1 MKKVKI
7 ITIILAIILVSLI
20 SFVGIYM
27 QTQNRME
34 NKVKDYQLGSE
45 LEGRRVIELKI
56 SDTKTETDE
65 SGNETTVA
73 REQSPEILTEENYE
87 IVKNTIEKRLKN
99 LGAQDYIISLNK
111 EDGKIK
117 IELEENE
124 NTDLLAY
131 YLTASGEVKIV
142 EKDTE
147 TELINDSMAKKA
159 SYNYATNADG
169 EYQVYIE
176 LQLTKEGQAK
186 LEEISN
192 NYAILANEIDE
203 IEAAQT
209 ETEENAEDTET
220 SEEST
225 ETQETTEAG
234 QENTETTEN
243 QEEQAETKK
252 IAVLK
257 IADTEYDVEKIEKNK
272 ITITVGSATTSN
284 TTLNNNLSIAT
295 EMMILI
301 NSGKY
306 PVIYDVQTN
315 RYIYDD
321 INLDTVLYVA
331 LAIIAIILITLVV
344 ITIRYRLKGL
354 LSSFSIIGFIAVLL
368 LLLRYTNILITI
380 ETIGAIIIS
389 IIINIVLNISI
400 LNKIQKIGSV
410 KEAVNNTYKEIFIK
424 LIPVMIIS
432 IVFCFSGWTN
442 LNNFGMTMFWGFI
455 LIPIYNYVVT
465 RTLLRLMEEK

>member
-73 REQSPEILTEENYE
+73 REQSPEILTAENYE

-147 TELINDSMAKKA
+147 TELINDSMVKKA

-169 EYQVYIE
+169 EYQVYVE

-192 NYAILANEIDE
+192 NYAILANDIEQ
-203 IEAAQT
+203 IEAVQA
-209 ETEENAEDTET
+209 ENEENAEDTET
-220 SEEST
+220 
-225 ETQETTEAG
+225 QETTEAE

-321 INLDTVLYVA
+321 INLDIVLYVA

>member
-73 REQSPEILTEENYE
+73 REQSPEILTAENYE

>member
-73 REQSPEILTEENYE
+73 REQSPEILTAENYE

-147 TELINDSMAKKA
+147 TELINDSMVKKA

-169 EYQVYIE
+169 EYQVYVE

-192 NYAILANEIDE
+192 NYAILANDIEQ
-203 IEAAQT
+203 IEAVQA
-209 ETEENAEDTET
+209 ENEENAEDTET

-225 ETQETTEAG
+225 ETQETTEAE

-331 LAIIAIILITLVV
+331 LAIIAIILIILVV

>member
-73 REQSPEILTEENYE
+73 REQSPEILTAENYE

-147 TELINDSMAKKA
+147 TELINDSMVKKA

-220 SEEST
+220 SEESA
-225 ETQETTEAG
+225 ETQETTEAE

>member
-73 REQSPEILTEENYE
+73 REQSPEILTAENYE

-147 TELINDSMAKKA
+147 TELINDSMVKKA

-225 ETQETTEAG
+225 ETQETTEAE

-284 TTLNNNLSIAT
+284 ITLNNNLSIAT

>member
-73 REQSPEILTEENYE
+73 REQSPEILTAENYE

-209 ETEENAEDTET
+209 ETEENAKDTET
-220 SEEST
+220 SEESA
-225 ETQETTEAG
+225 ETQETTEAE

-389 IIINIVLNISI
+389 IIINILLNISI

>member
-73 REQSPEILTEENYE
+73 REQSPEILTAENYE

-147 TELINDSMAKKA
+147 TELINDSMVKKA

-192 NYAILANEIDE
+192 NYAILANDIEQ
-203 IEAAQT
+203 IEAIQA
-209 ETEENAEDTET
+209 ENEENAEDTET

-225 ETQETTEAG
+225 ETQETTEAE

-321 INLDTVLYVA
+321 INLDTVLYVT

>member
-73 REQSPEILTEENYE
+73 REQSPEILTAENYE

-147 TELINDSMAKKA
+147 TELINDSMVKKA

-169 EYQVYIE
+169 EYQVYVE

-225 ETQETTEAG
+225 ETQETTEAE

-321 INLDTVLYVA
+321 INLDTALYVT
-331 LAIIAIILITLVV
+331 LAIIAIILITLIV

>member
-73 REQSPEILTEENYE
+73 REQSPEILTAENYE

-225 ETQETTEAG
+225 ETQETTEAE

>member
-73 REQSPEILTEENYE
+73 REQSPEILTAENYE

-147 TELINDSMAKKA
+147 TELINDSMVKKA

-169 EYQVYIE
+169 EYQVYVE

-192 NYAILANEIDE
+192 NYAILANDIEQ
-203 IEAAQT
+203 IEAVQA
-209 ETEENAEDTET
+209 ENEENAEDTET
-220 SEEST
+220 
-225 ETQETTEAG
+225 QETTEAE

>member
-73 REQSPEILTEENYE
+73 REQSPEILTAENYE

-192 NYAILANEIDE
+192 NYAILANDIEQ
-203 IEAAQT
+203 IEAVQA
-209 ETEENAEDTET
+209 ENEENAEDTET
-220 SEEST
+220 
-225 ETQETTEAG
+225 QETTEAE

>member
-73 REQSPEILTEENYE
+73 REQSPEILTAENYE

-147 TELINDSMAKKA
+147 TELINDSMVKKA

-225 ETQETTEAG
+225 ETQETTEAE

>member
-73 REQSPEILTEENYE
+73 REQSPEILTAENYE

-147 TELINDSMAKKA
+147 TELINDSM
-159 SYNYATNADG
+159 
-169 EYQVYIE
+169 
-176 LQLTKEGQAK
+176 
-186 LEEISN
+186 
-192 NYAILANEIDE
+192 
-203 IEAAQT
+203 
-209 ETEENAEDTET
+209 
-220 SEEST
+220 
-225 ETQETTEAG
+225 
-234 QENTETTEN
+234 
-243 QEEQAETKK
+243 
-252 IAVLK
+252 
-257 IADTEYDVEKIEKNK
+257 
-272 ITITVGSATTSN
+272 
-284 TTLNNNLSIAT
+284 
-295 EMMILI
+295 
-301 NSGKY
+301 
-306 PVIYDVQTN
+306 
-315 RYIYDD
+315 
-321 INLDTVLYVA
+321 
-331 LAIIAIILITLVV
+331 
-344 ITIRYRLKGL
+344 
-354 LSSFSIIGFIAVLL
+354 
-368 LLLRYTNILITI
+368 
-380 ETIGAIIIS
+380 
-389 IIINIVLNISI
+389 
-400 LNKIQKIGSV
+400 V
-410 KEAVNNTYKEIFIK
+410 K
-424 LIPVMIIS
+424 
-432 IVFCFSGWTN
+432 
-442 LNNFGMTMFWGFI
+442 
-455 LIPIYNYVVT
+455 
-465 RTLLRLMEEK
+465 

>member
-73 REQSPEILTEENYE
+73 REQSPEILTAENYE

-124 NTDLLAY
+124 NTNLLAY

-159 SYNYATNADG
+159 NYNYATNADG

-225 ETQETTEAG
+225 ETQETTEAE

>member
-65 SGNETTVA
+65 NGNETTVA
-73 REQSPEILTEENYE
+73 REQSPEILTAENYE

-147 TELINDSMAKKA
+147 TELINDSMVKKA

-169 EYQVYIE
+169 EYQVYVE

-192 NYAILANEIDE
+192 NYAILANDIEQ
-203 IEAAQT
+203 IEAVQA
-209 ETEENAEDTET
+209 ENEENAEDTET
-220 SEEST
+220 
-225 ETQETTEAG
+225 QETTEAE

>member
-73 REQSPEILTEENYE
+73 REQSPEILTAENYE

-131 YLTASGEVKIV
+131 YLTASGEVKVV

-147 TELINDSMAKKA
+147 TELINDSMVKKA
-159 SYNYATNADG
+159 NYNYATNADG

-209 ETEENAEDTET
+209 ETEENAKDTET
-220 SEEST
+220 SEESA
-225 ETQETTEAG
+225 ETQETTEAE

-257 IADTEYDVEKIEKNK
+257 IADTEYDVEKTEKNK

-455 LIPIYNYVVT
+455 LIPIYNYVVA

>member
-73 REQSPEILTEENYE
+73 REQSPEILTAENYE

-147 TELINDSMAKKA
+147 TELINDSMVKKA

-169 EYQVYIE
+169 EYQVYVE

-225 ETQETTEAG
+225 ETQETTEAE

-321 INLDTVLYVA
+321 INLDTALYVT

>member
-73 REQSPEILTEENYE
+73 REQSPEILTAENYE

-147 TELINDSMAKKA
+147 TELINDSMVKKA

-203 IEAAQT
+203 IGAAQT

>member
-73 REQSPEILTEENYE
+73 REQSPEILTAENYE

-147 TELINDSMAKKA
+147 TELINDSMVKKA

-225 ETQETTEAG
+225 ETQETTEAE

-389 IIINIVLNISI
+389 IIINILLNISI

>member
-73 REQSPEILTEENYE
+73 REQSPEILTAENYE

-147 TELINDSMAKKA
+147 TELINDSMVKKA

-169 EYQVYIE
+169 EYQVYVE

-192 NYAILANEIDE
+192 NYAILANDIEQ
-203 IEAAQT
+203 IEAVQA
-209 ETEENAEDTET
+209 ENEENAEDTET

-225 ETQETTEAG
+225 ETQETTEAE

>member
-73 REQSPEILTEENYE
+73 REQSPEILTAENYE

-321 INLDTVLYVA
+321 INLDIVLYVA

>member
-73 REQSPEILTEENYE
+73 REQSPEILTAENYE

-225 ETQETTEAG
+225 ETQETTEAE

-389 IIINIVLNISI
+389 IIINILLNISI

>member
-73 REQSPEILTEENYE
+73 REQSPEILTAENYE

-209 ETEENAEDTET
+209 ETEENAKDTET
-220 SEEST
+220 SEESA
-225 ETQETTEAG
+225 ETQETTEAE

>member
-73 REQSPEILTEENYE
+73 REQSPEILTAENYE

-147 TELINDSMAKKA
+147 TELINDSMVKKA

-192 NYAILANEIDE
+192 NYAILANDIEQ
-203 IEAAQT
+203 IEAVQA
-209 ETEENAEDTET
+209 ENEENAEDTET

-225 ETQETTEAG
+225 ETQETTEAE

-389 IIINIVLNISI
+389 IIINILLNISI

>member
-73 REQSPEILTEENYE
+73 REQSPEILTAENYE

-147 TELINDSMAKKA
+147 TELINDSMVKKA

-192 NYAILANEIDE
+192 NYAILANDIEQ
-203 IEAAQT
+203 IEAVQA
-209 ETEENAEDTET
+209 ENEENAEDTET

-225 ETQETTEAG
+225 ETQETTEAE

>member
-65 SGNETTVA
+65 NGNETTVA
-73 REQSPEILTEENYE
+73 REQSPEILTAENYE

-209 ETEENAEDTET
+209 ETEENAKDTET
-220 SEEST
+220 SEESA
-225 ETQETTEAG
+225 ETQETTEAE

-389 IIINIVLNISI
+389 IIINILLNISI

>member
-73 REQSPEILTEENYE
+73 REQSPEILTAENYE

-131 YLTASGEVKIV
+131 YLTASGEVKVV

-147 TELINDSMAKKA
+147 TELINDSMVKKA
-159 SYNYATNADG
+159 NYNYATNADG

-209 ETEENAEDTET
+209 ETEENAKDTET
-220 SEEST
+220 SEESA
-225 ETQETTEAG
+225 ETQETTEAE

-257 IADTEYDVEKIEKNK
+257 IADTEYDVEKTEKNK

>member
-73 REQSPEILTEENYE
+73 REQSPEILTAENYE

-147 TELINDSMAKKA
+147 TELINDSMVKKA

-284 TTLNNNLSIAT
+284 ITLNNNLSIAT

-389 IIINIVLNISI
+389 IIINILLNISI

>member
-73 REQSPEILTEENYE
+73 REQSPEILTAENYE

-147 TELINDSMAKKA
+147 TELINDSMVKKA

-192 NYAILANEIDE
+192 NYAILANDIEQ
-203 IEAAQT
+203 IEAVQA
-209 ETEENAEDTET
+209 ENEENAEDTET
-220 SEEST
+220 
-225 ETQETTEAG
+225 QETTEAE

>member
-73 REQSPEILTEENYE
+73 REQSPEILTAENYE

-147 TELINDSMAKKA
+147 TELINDSMVKKA

-192 NYAILANEIDE
+192 NYAILANDIEQ
-203 IEAAQT
+203 IEAVQA
-209 ETEENAEDTET
+209 ENEENAEDTET
-220 SEEST
+220 
-225 ETQETTEAG
+225 QETTEAE

-331 LAIIAIILITLVV
+331 LAIIAIILIILVV

>member
-65 SGNETTVA
+65 SGNETSVA
-73 REQSPEILTEENYE
+73 REQSPEILTAENYE
-87 IVKNTIEKRLKN
+87 IVKNTIEKILKN
-99 LGAQDYIISLNK
+99 LGAQNYTISLNK

-225 ETQETTEAG
+225 ETQETTEAE

-389 IIINIVLNISI
+389 IIINILLNISI

>member
-65 SGNETTVA
+65 NGNETTVA
-73 REQSPEILTEENYE
+73 REQSPEILTAENYE

-147 TELINDSMAKKA
+147 TELINDSMVKKA

-169 EYQVYIE
+169 EYQVYVE

-192 NYAILANEIDE
+192 NYAILANDIEQ
-203 IEAAQT
+203 IEAVQA
-209 ETEENAEDTET
+209 ENEENAEDTET
-220 SEEST
+220 
-225 ETQETTEAG
+225 QETTEAE

-331 LAIIAIILITLVV
+331 LAIIAIILIILVV

>member
-73 REQSPEILTEENYE
+73 REQSPEILTAENYE

-147 TELINDSMAKKA
+147 TELINDSMVKKA

-192 NYAILANEIDE
+192 NYAILANDIEQ
-203 IEAAQT
+203 IEAVQA
-209 ETEENAEDTET
+209 ENEENAEDTET
-220 SEEST
+220 
-225 ETQETTEAG
+225 QETTEAE

-331 LAIIAIILITLVV
+331 LAIIAIILIILVV

-389 IIINIVLNISI
+389 IIINILLNISI

>member
-7 ITIILAIILVSLI
+7 ITIVLAIILVSLI
-20 SFVGIYM
+20 SFVGIYI

-45 LEGRRVIELKI
+45 LEGRRVIELKV

-65 SGNETTVA
+65 NGNETRVA
-73 REQSPEILTEENYE
+73 REQSPEILTEANYE
-87 IVKNTIEKRLKN
+87 IVKNTIEKRLQN
-99 LGAQDYIISLNK
+99 LGAQDYVVSLNK
-111 EDGKIK
+111 ENGRIK

-142 EKDTE
+142 EQDTE
-147 TELINDSMAKKA
+147 TELLDDSMVKKA
-159 SYNYATNADG
+159 NYNYSTNAEG
-169 EYQVYIE
+169 NYQVYLE

-192 NYAILANEIDE
+192 NYAVLASEIDE
-203 IEAAQT
+203 IESAQAD
-209 ETEENAEDTET
+209 TEENAEDTAT
-220 SEEST
+220 TEEST
-225 ETQETTEAG
+225 ENQETTES
-234 QENTETTEN
+234 ETTEN
-243 QEEQAETKK
+243 QEEQPETKK
-252 IAVLK
+252 ISVLK
-257 IADTEYDVEKIEKNK
+257 IADTEYDIEKIEKNK
-272 ITITVGSATTSN
+272 ITLTVGSATTNN
-284 TTLNNNLSIAT
+284 TTLNNNLSRASEIT
-295 EMMILI
+295 MLI

-306 PVIYDVQTN
+306 PVIYDTYSN

-321 INLDTVLYVA
+321 INSNTVLYIA
-331 LAIIAIILITLVV
+331 LAIIAILLVTLIV
-344 ITIRYRLKGL
+344 ITIKYRLKGL

-380 ETIGAIIIS
+380 ETIGAIIIT
-389 IIINIVLNISI
+389 IIINIVINIAI
-400 LNKIQKIGSV
+400 LNKVQKINSV
-410 KEAVNNTYKEIFIK
+410 NEAVNNTYKEIFLK

-442 LNNFGMTMFWGFI
+442 LNNFGMAMFWGFV
-455 LIPIYNYVVT
+455 LIPIYNIIIT
-465 RTLLRLMEEK
+465 KTLLKLMEEK